1 MQCHFCQLNGKSDIA
16 TLTDDNKQLLFKYQ
30 TSKKI
35 KKKNQEKK
43 KKSLPTDP
51 IFLATKGNHQYFS
64 VWP

>member
-43 KKSLPTDP
+43 NPYLPTLF
-51 IFLATKGNHQYFS
+51 FLSY
-64 VWP
+64 

>member
-51 IFLATKGNHQYFS
+51 IFFS
-64 VWP
+64 Y